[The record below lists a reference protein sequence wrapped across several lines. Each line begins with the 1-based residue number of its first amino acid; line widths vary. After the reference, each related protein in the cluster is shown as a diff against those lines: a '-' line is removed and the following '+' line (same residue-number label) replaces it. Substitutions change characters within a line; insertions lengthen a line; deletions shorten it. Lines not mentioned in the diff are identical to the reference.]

1 LEDKD
6 LVGIADVRQ
15 VNNPQEI
22 INNQNVHVVTNIS
35 ALFISLFFFFFFSEN
50 MSYYGLNKCFKSTY
64 TVTLRMIHQIYM
76 DIMIVNGPSPTMH
89 ACIPLNRK

>member
-15 VNNPQEI
+15 VNNPQDI

-35 ALFISLFFFFFFSEN
+35 ALFISLF
-50 MSYYGLNKCFKSTY
+50 LVKIW
-64 TVTLRMIHQIYM
+64 V
-76 DIMIVNGPSPTMH
+76 IMG
-89 ACIPLNRK
+89 